1 MVKKVQ
7 IKINGTVYPSIKEA
21 TKSMGWNTFALQNAI
36 SKGKTT
42 CKGVPFERIEQTK
55 DTYSTTESTTKAR
68 NFKKQ
73 SCPVLCT
80 TTGKIYNT
88 ITKAAKAAGV
98 PMWTMSVKMAGAG
111 KFIDKEGNEY
121 IRQKPMKKRSERDYG
136 KQTSK
141 ITRVLTRKYHK
152 NPEKIQGLVITKV
165 EQSVPTITK
174 NMNLSTEEKECLTFF
189 AKTSLDNKDYQK
201 ASCLLNIL
209 ARNS

>member
-7 IKINGTVYPSIKEA
+7 IQINDTIYPSIKEA

-42 CKGVPFERIEQTK
+42 YKGVPFKRIEETK
-55 DTYSTTESTTKAR
+55 EVSSVKEPKAK

-73 SCPVLCT
+73 SCPVLCVN
-80 TTGKIYNT
+80 TGKVYNT

-98 PMWTMSVKMAGAG
+98 PMWTMSLKMSGAG

-152 NPEKIQGLVITKV
+152 NPEKIQELVITKV

-174 NMNLSTEEKECLTFF
+174 NMNLSMEEKECLTFF
-189 AKTSLDNKDYQK
+189 AKASLDNKDYQK
-201 ASCLLNIL
+201 ASCLLSIL